1 MTSGRIGLQ
10 PTLPLAASLIA
21 EIGEAAALAPAVDV
35 LRRLVFAG
43 IIDPHGL
50 ALWNGAK
57 RRSSLVGRQG
67 TAQDVW
73 STMTSDDWALSLQIA
88 SPHRDLLDL
97 TLRIVS
103 SELQPVTRDLTIG
116 SDRDAG
122 GTRLKTPLTGF
133 SDGLNVLSA
142 YAGKPQLPEA
152 PGNPDLDACG
162 FLWLCPVIGFE
173 GASIAQLAR
182 LVAEVTAGS
191 ALRPAIGLQA
201 ISGRALHGYVSL
213 AWDRNNDGADT
224 ASVEMHDELVRRL
237 IAADMLPYRL
247 GLPTIGRLPAAG
259 DDWAAAL
266 QRIRHALDPNG
277 ILAPGRIPGLD

>member
-1 MTSGRIGLQ
+1 MADI
-10 PTLPLAASLIA
+10 
-21 EIGEAAALAPAVDV
+21 

-50 ALWNGAK
+50 AIWNGAK

-67 TAQDVW
+67 VPQDIW

-103 SELQPVTRDLTIG
+103 SELKPVTRDLTIG
-116 SDRDAG
+116 SDRDPSGA
-122 GTRLKTPLTGF
+122 RLKTPITGF

-142 YAGKPQLPEA
+142 YAGKPQPPDV

-162 FLWLCPVIGFE
+162 FLWLCPVIAFD

-182 LVAEVTAGS
+182 LVADVTKGQRCG
-191 ALRPAIGLQA
+191 LR
-201 ISGRALHGYVSL
+201 S
-213 AWDRNNDGADT
+213 DC
-224 ASVEMHDELVRRL
+224 RRS
-237 IAADMLPYRL
+237 
-247 GLPTIGRLPAAG
+247 PAAPCM
-259 DDWAAAL
+259 AMF
-266 QRIRHALDPNG
+266 R
-277 ILAPGRIPGLD
+277 